1 MTSTPSAPPP
11 AATPPAIT
19 RPPHASPAH
28 ILKDALATGVI
39 ALALAIPLVGFK
51 TVERGSTTLLETRFG
66 PMLCGVAV
74 ITLGRLAFSLIN
86 AGHARM
92 VFAVAAMMAA
102 AWPLTV
108 MLGAPTGNWLPLAW
122 MSWLVALSL
131 ALRAAYVIW
140 AERAAARGELAP
152 GKRVA
157 STVQRLS
164 MFLAPLLIAFAVAMP
179 MLPLADQRWV
189 DLGILVLTYI
199 MLGWGLNVVVG
210 LAGLLDLGYVAFYA
224 IGAYS
229 FAIFAKTFGLNFW
242 EALPIAGLLA
252 ATFGV
257 LLGFPVLRLRGDY
270 LAIVTLGFGEI
281 VRVVLLNWGELSNG
295 PKGMG
300 DIPRP
305 SFFGMPFSA
314 APPAGVTS
322 FHQWFTQHF
331 WQVSFSPIQRA
342 IYLYYIILALAL
354 LTNWFTLRI
363 RKLPISLAWEALRED
378 EIACRALGINPTS
391 TKLTAFATGAMFG
404 GLAGA
409 FFATRQGFI
418 SPESFNFMES
428 AIILAIVV
436 LGGMGSQ
443 VGVVIASIL
452 LIGGPEWFRD
462 LESYRMLAFGAL
474 MVLIMIWRP
483 QGLLAFR
490 EPTIRLEP
498 VSAKSP

>member
-1 MTSTPSAPPP
+1 VNSTSGAPSA
-11 AATPPAIT
+11 
-19 RPPHASPAH
+19 ASAPSLKAPVQTSPLVDS
-28 ILKDALATGVI
+28 LKDALVTGVI

-51 TVERGSTTLLETRFG
+51 TVEHGSSTLLETRFG
-66 PMLCGVAV
+66 PMFCGVAV
-74 ITLGRLAFSLIN
+74 IAVGRFAFSLIN
-86 AGHARM
+86 TGHARI
-92 VFAVAAMMAA
+92 VFAFAATLAS
-102 AWPLTV
+102 AWPVSVL
-108 MLGAPTGNWLPLAW
+108 LGASAGRWLALGW

-131 ALRAAYVIW
+131 ALRAAYTVW
-140 AERAAARGELAP
+140 AERGAARHQLP
-152 GKRVA
+152 A
-157 STVQRLS
+157 SERAKATLQRLS
-164 MFLAPLLIAFAVAMP
+164 VYLAPVLIVAAVAMP

-229 FAIFAKTFGLNFW
+229 FAIFAKSFGLNFW

-252 ATFGV
+252 ASFGV

-281 VRVVLLNWGELSNG
+281 VRVVLLNWSELSNG

-314 APPAGVTS
+314 TPPAGVTS
-322 FHQWFTQHF
+322 FHLWFSQHF
-331 WQVSFSPIQRA
+331 WEVSFSPIQRA

-404 GLAGA
+404 GVAGA

-443 VGVVIASIL
+443 IGVVIASIL

-490 EPTIRLEP
+490 EPTIRMG
-498 VSAKSP
+498 SAARPP